1 MSDRT
6 ETQMSLKPIQRS
18 SIDPRPKKAG
28 KPGDARFRRQYTGDR
43 FQRIRGMALTASERT
58 ADGPASPRG
67 HSGYTPPRDHHTYR
81 LSDLLSRIGR
91 PGLEPRQ
98 LNLLR
103 EAASGREATAFYS
116 GDLDLLEA
124 PTVSIVGTREVSEAG
139 WKRASQLAREL
150 AKNGVTVVS
159 GLAKGVDTAALTSA
173 MTSGGKVAA
182 VIGTPLDKAYP
193 AENAELQQQIY
204 AHHLLMSPFKE
215 GERVYKSNFP
225 VRNRVMAAISDA
237 TVIIEASDTSGT
249 LHQAAECVR
258 LGRWLFI
265 AKSVVD
271 DPALTWPKRFVG
283 QPKVG
288 VLTSSSE
295 IIDAIEHA

>member
-1 MSDRT
+1 V
-6 ETQMSLKPIQRS
+6 P
-18 SIDPRPKKAG
+18 
-28 KPGDARFRRQYTGDR
+28 
-43 FQRIRGMALTASERT
+43 LTARRPPA
-58 ADGPASPRG
+58 ADGQAVRRR
-67 HSGYTPPRDHHTYR
+67 SGYMPPRDRHAIPFA
-81 LSDLLSRIGR
+81 DLLLRIGR
-91 PGLEPRQ
+91 AALEDRQ
-98 LNLLR
+98 MTFLR
-103 EAASGREATAFYS
+103 DASSGREATVFYA
-116 GDLDLLEA
+116 GEVDLLES

-150 AKNGVTVVS
+150 AKCGMTIVS

-173 MTSGGKVAA
+173 ISNGGRVAA

-204 AHHLLMSPFKE
+204 AHHLLMTPFKE
-215 GERVYKSNFP
+215 GDRVFRSNFP

-249 LHQAAECVR
+249 LHQAAECIR

-271 DPALTWPKRFVG
+271 DTSLTWPTKFLKNDKTV
-283 QPKVG
+283 
-288 VLTSSSE
+288 VLESLSDIVSR
-295 IIDAIEHA
+295 IAK